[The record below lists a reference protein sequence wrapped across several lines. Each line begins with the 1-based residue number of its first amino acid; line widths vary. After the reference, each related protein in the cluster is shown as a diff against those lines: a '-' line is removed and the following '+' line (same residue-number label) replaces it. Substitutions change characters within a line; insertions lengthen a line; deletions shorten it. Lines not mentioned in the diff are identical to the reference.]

1 MIKFFKNLSPAVIAL
16 IALSI
21 ISFYWMHQSQKLE
34 TEIATLKENYASEM
48 LAVTNAHKIELQ
60 RQSSL
65 NDELTRQL
73 FEKQTQITEQLQQLE
88 SAIDDAIKKDGNAY
102 NGDGNAYNGIGA
114 DSLCIYKRAHGYDCK

>member
-34 TEIATLKENYASEM
+34 TEIATLKENYTNEM
-48 LAVTNAHKIELQ
+48 LAVANAHKIELQ

-73 FEKQTQITEQLQQLE
+73 FEKQNQITEQLQQLE
-88 SAIDDAIKKDGNAY
+88 SAIDDAIKKDGTT
-102 NGDGNAYNGIGA
+102 YNGIGA
-114 DSLCIYKRAHGYDCK
+114 DSLCIYKRAYGYDCK

>member
-34 TEIATLKENYASEM
+34 TEIATLKENYTNEM
-48 LAVTNAHKIELQ
+48 LAVANAHKIELQ

-73 FEKQTQITEQLQQLE
+73 FEKQNQITEQLQQLE
-88 SAIDDAIKKDGNAY
+88 NTIDDAIKKDGNAY
-102 NGDGNAYNGIGA
+102 NGIGV
-114 DSLCIYKRAHGYDCK
+114 DSLCIYKRAYGYDCK